1 MESFLSRDNVDML
14 IEILL
19 DDKPSKTQSDINQI
33 VQELNVFRNT
43 RLNASSPNA
52 TLLELNQTFLKRMVQ
67 GHPQQQQSQQSQ
79 YQQQSQQQSQYQQQS
94 PQSQYQQQQ
103 QVTKYKVEDLK
114 AERMD
119 FFDQQLAQKRNEFEA
134 AITLKKPAVPTFED
148 SRVLDEPISDMETL
162 MAKTLAQRNLDIP
175 YVAAKP
181 SDWLSSANT
190 SVRSEKAEKTPQQEE
205 VQLDITEM
213 YEQQSP
219 KKISWSDSETITTAA
234 AITATTTA
242 LPSIFSKLK
251 QTQSPSLEAQI
262 ETLTNRIA
270 VLESKLE
277 QLTIS

>member
-1 MESFLSRDNVDML
+1 MDSFLSRDNVDML

-33 VQELNVFRNT
+33 IQELNLFRNT
-43 RLNASSPNA
+43 HINASSPKT

-67 GHPQQQQSQQSQ
+67 GQQQSQPQQQQYQQQQ
-79 YQQQSQQQSQYQQQS
+79 YQQ
-94 PQSQYQQQQ
+94 PQQ

-148 SRVLDEPISDMETL
+148 SRLLDEPISDMETL

-175 YVAAKP
+175 FVAANP
-181 SDWLSSANT
+181 SSWLSSANT
-190 SVRSEKAEKTPQQEE
+190 SVRSEKTENNQ
-205 VQLDITEM
+205 VMLDISEI
-213 YEQQSP
+213 YEQPTSKYEQPTSKYEQP
-219 KKISWSDSETITTAA
+219 TSKYEQPTSKKISWSESETST
-234 AITATTTA
+234 

-251 QTQSPSLEAQI
+251 QTQTPSLEAQI
-262 ETLTNRIA
+262 EKLTSRIA

-277 QLTIS
+277 QLSI

>member
-33 VQELNVFRNT
+33 IQELNVFRNT
-43 RLNASSPNA
+43 HINASSPKT

-67 GHPQQQQSQQSQ
+67 GQQQQSPLQQQPHQQQPHQQQ
-79 YQQQSQQQSQYQQQS
+79 YQQQQY
-94 PQSQYQQQQ
+94 QQQ

-148 SRVLDEPISDMETL
+148 SRLLDEPISDMETL

-175 YVAAKP
+175 FVAANP
-181 SDWLSSANT
+181 SSWLSSANT
-190 SVRSEKAEKTPQQEE
+190 SVRSEKTENKQ
-205 VQLDITEM
+205 VMLDISEI
-213 YEQQSP
+213 YEQPTSKYEQPPQSS
-219 KKISWSDSETITTAA
+219 KKISWSEEESTT
-234 AITATTTA
+234 

-251 QTQSPSLEAQI
+251 QTQTPSLEAQI
-262 ETLTNRIA
+262 ETLTNRISA
-270 VLESKLE
+270 LESKLE
-277 QLTIS
+277 QLTI

>member
-33 VQELNVFRNT
+33 IQELNVFRNT
-43 RLNASSPNA
+43 HINASSPKT

-67 GHPQQQQSQQSQ
+67 GQQQQQQSQPQ
-79 YQQQSQQQSQYQQQS
+79 YQQQQPHQEQQY
-94 PQSQYQQQQ
+94 QQQ

-148 SRVLDEPISDMETL
+148 SRLLDEPISDMETL

-175 YVAAKP
+175 FVAAKP
-181 SDWLSSANT
+181 SDWLSPANT
-190 SVRSEKAEKTPQQEE
+190 SVRAEKTENKQ
-205 VQLDITEM
+205 VTLDINEI
-213 YEQQSP
+213 YEQPTSKYEQPTSKYEQPTSKYEQPTQSS
-219 KKISWSDSETITTAA
+219 KKISWSEEPTT
-234 AITATTTA
+234 

-251 QTQSPSLEAQI
+251 QTQTPSLEAQI
-262 ETLTNRIA
+262 ETLTNRISA
-270 VLESKLE
+270 LESKLE
-277 QLTIS
+277 QLTI

>member
-33 VQELNVFRNT
+33 IQELNLFRNT
-43 RLNASSPNA
+43 HINASSSKT

-67 GHPQQQQSQQSQ
+67 GQQQSQQPQPQ
-79 YQQQSQQQSQYQQQS
+79 YQQ
-94 PQSQYQQQQ
+94 QQQQ

-134 AITLKKPAVPTFED
+134 AITLKKPAVPTVED
-148 SRVLDEPISDMETL
+148 SRLLDEPISDMETL

-175 YVAAKP
+175 FVAANP
-181 SDWLSSANT
+181 SSWLSSANT
-190 SVRSEKAEKTPQQEE
+190 SVRSEKTENKQ
-205 VQLDITEM
+205 VMLDISEI
-213 YEQQSP
+213 YEQPTSKYEQPPSQQTS
-219 KKISWSDSETITTAA
+219 KKISWSDSETST
-234 AITATTTA
+234 

-251 QTQSPSLEAQI
+251 QTHTPSLEAQI
-262 ETLTNRIA
+262 ETLTSRIA
-270 VLESKLE
+270 ALESKLE
-277 QLTIS
+277 QLYI

>member
-33 VQELNVFRNT
+33 IQELNLFRNT
-43 RLNASSPNA
+43 HINASSPKT

-67 GHPQQQQSQQSQ
+67 GQQQSQQPQQPQYNQQ
-79 YQQQSQQQSQYQQQS
+79 YQQ
-94 PQSQYQQQQ
+94 PQYQQQQ
-103 QVTKYKVEDLK
+103 EVTKYKVEDLK

-148 SRVLDEPISDMETL
+148 SRLLDEPISNMETL

-175 YVAAKP
+175 FVAANP
-181 SDWLSSANT
+181 SSWLSSANT
-190 SVRSEKAEKTPQQEE
+190 SVRSEKTENNQ
-205 VQLDITEM
+205 VMLDISEI
-213 YEQQSP
+213 YEQPTSKYEQPTS
-219 KKISWSDSETITTAA
+219 KKISWSESETST
-234 AITATTTA
+234 

-251 QTQSPSLEAQI
+251 QTQTPSLEAQI
-262 ETLTNRIA
+262 ETLTSRIA
-270 VLESKLE
+270 ALESKLE
-277 QLTIS
+277 QLSI